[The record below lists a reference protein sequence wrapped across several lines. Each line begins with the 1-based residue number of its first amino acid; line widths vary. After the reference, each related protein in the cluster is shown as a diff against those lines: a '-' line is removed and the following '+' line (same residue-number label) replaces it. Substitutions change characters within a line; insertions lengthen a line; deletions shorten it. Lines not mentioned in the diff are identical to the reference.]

1 MVTDIVFVLVF
12 MLLGGLLGLIVEIQK
27 YLYPIYLAL
36 LLLIGAKFL
45 DLLGRVITP
54 NAET

>member
-1 MVTDIVFVLVF
+1 VVTDIVFVLVF